1 MLKADGFDSCIVGIV
16 RSAGQE
22 DKIIYDYD
30 KCVDLLI
37 TRDGMK
43 FDDAHEFME
52 VNVLGAY
59 MGSGSPAFLR
69 KMQMDE
75 IEELYAGELTEAAP
89 VKKDPEWYDGGK
101 K

>member
-1 MLKADGFDSCIVGIV
+1 MLKADGFDDCILGIV

-22 DKIIYDYD
+22 DKIAYDYD

-43 FDDAHEFME
+43 FNEAHEFME
-52 VNVLGAY
+52 FNVVGAY
-59 MGSGSPAFLR
+59 MGEGTPVFLR

-75 IEELYAGELTEAAP
+75 IEECYAGELTEEAP
-89 VKKDPEWYDGGK
+89 VKKKPEWYDGGK
-101 K
+101 